1 VAKSAFVLALLWFSL
16 LIVNVKEVRCAHLML
31 FISEKSLE
39 MVKIKIGSEER
50 NIEDVNSSWINQQIN
65 RRRKDGPVCVRVS
78 IKDDAINMVLSS
90 GDCPQAG
97 GGGRPPRP
105 HEKEIFD
112 LWDKHRLNEADF
124 PSGHLVA
131 FIKQLLKLL

>member
-1 VAKSAFVLALLWFSL
+1 
-16 LIVNVKEVRCAHLML
+16 
-31 FISEKSLE
+31 

-50 NIEDVNSSWINQQIN
+50 NREDADPSWINQQIN
-65 RRRKDGPVCVRVS
+65 RRRKDGPVCVRVT
-78 IKDDAINMVLSS
+78 IKHDAIDMILSS
-90 GDCPQAG
+90 GDCPRSG

-105 HEKEIFD
+105 QEKDIFD

-124 PSGHLVA
+124 PGGHLVA